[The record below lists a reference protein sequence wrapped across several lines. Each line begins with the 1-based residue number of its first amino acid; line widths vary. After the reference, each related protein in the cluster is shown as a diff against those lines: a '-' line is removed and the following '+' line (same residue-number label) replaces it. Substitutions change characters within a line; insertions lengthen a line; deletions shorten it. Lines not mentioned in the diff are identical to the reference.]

1 MTDGF
6 LVRLDDLEEARPSK
20 SEFAYGALLLERQ
33 PPTDP
38 PPKLDLSLIHI

>member
-1 MTDGF
+1 MTDRF
-6 LVRLDDLEEARPSK
+6 LVRLDDLEEVRPSE

-38 PPKLDLSLIHI
+38 LRLN